1 MNNIKRNRAKE
12 IIEKAK
18 GKQVAVV
25 GDVMLDR
32 FFWGSV
38 TRVSPE
44 APVPVIDVEDETFH
58 LGGAANVAK
67 NLSSLGLKPIL
78 FGLIGD
84 DNSGKLFKN
93 IAEEYGISTDGLYSD
108 SNRPTTVK
116 TRIIGNNQHIARID
130 REERKPI
137 DKQGEVFILNSLK
150 SNWDLKGIILEDYN
164 KGVLSEQLIN
174 DIINYAKDKN
184 IPVLVDPK
192 KDNFFS
198 YKNVT
203 LFKPNRKEA
212 QVALENPMKS
222 KENIIDA
229 GNKLLSSLNCDNV
242 LITLG
247 SEGMMLFE
255 KDGTI
260 SSVPTYARKVSD
272 VSGAGDTAIATIAA
286 TIAGEANLK
295 EASALANY
303 ASGIVVEKPG
313 IVSIEIDELLENLP
327 E

>member
-164 KGVLSEQLIN
+164 KGVLSEQLIK
-174 DIINYAKDKN
+174 DIIDFANDKS
-184 IPVLVDPK
+184 IPIFVDPK

-222 KENIIDA
+222 KEHIIDA